1 MASPHPV
8 RVPSSPMP
16 DADADL
22 ILTGA
27 DVYTVD
33 AVRRWAHGVAIRGDR
48 IVAVGTETEVRDLVG
63 PSTVHLHLP
72 GRMVVPGFQDAH
84 IHAAFGGRN
93 LMSLNLD
100 HLSTREEYLDAI
112 GAHATAH
119 PELPWITGGGWYIAV
134 FGAAGPRREDL
145 DAVVPDRPVFL
156 MNTDVHGAW
165 VNTPALRAGGV
176 SADTPDPWDGYYVRD
191 ADGSPTGMLHEG
203 AAYSFAA
210 NVVPPTDPAAWRAAL
225 LRAQAELHALGIT
238 GWQDAWVEPD
248 LLAAYRSLDDAG
260 ELTARVVTSL
270 WWTRHRGMEQIEG
283 LVEMRE
289 RGSGGRIDSGTVKIM
304 LDGCPENGTAAML
317 EPFGGH
323 VGEAHGIGI
332 AFVEAAELAEA
343 VTRLDSLGFQMHM
356 HALGDRALRIALDAV
371 AAARAAN
378 GARDARHHIAH
389 LQVTDPADLPRLREL
404 GVVANM
410 QPFWSQFD
418 PALAELA
425 LPALGEERLSRLYP
439 IGSIARTGAVL
450 AFGSDWPVTTP
461 NPLLEIEV
469 AVTRISP
476 DARDGEPF
484 QPQERISLPAAV
496 AAFTR
501 GAAYVNRD
509 DEAGTIAPGMRADL
523 AVLDRNVF
531 AGGPIG
537 DAQVELTVAGGT
549 VVYDRHG
556 SA

>member
-1 MASPHPV
+1 
-8 RVPSSPMP
+8 MP
-16 DADADL
+16 DADL
-22 ILTGA
+22 VLTGA
-27 DVYTVD
+27 DVYTMD
-33 AVRRWAHGVAIRGDR
+33 AGRRWAHAVAVRGDR
-48 IVAVGTETEVRDLVG
+48 IVAVGTEAQVRDLVG
-63 PSTVHLHLP
+63 PSTEHRHLP
-72 GRMVVPGFQDAH
+72 GRMVLPGFQDAH

-93 LMSLNLD
+93 LLSLNLD
-100 HLSTREEYLDAI
+100 HLSTREEYLEAI
-112 GAHATAH
+112 RAYADAH

-134 FGAAGPRREDL
+134 FGEAGPRREDL

-176 SADTPDPWDGYYVRD
+176 SADTADPWDGYYVRD
-191 ADGSPTGMLHEG
+191 ADGSPTGMVHEG
-203 AAYSFAA
+203 AAYSFAG
-210 NVVPPTDPAAWRAAL
+210 NVVPPTDADGWRAAL
-225 LRAQAELHALGIT
+225 LRAQSELHALGIT
-238 GWQDAWVEPD
+238 GWQDAWVEPE
-248 LLAAYRSLDDAG
+248 LLTAYRSLDDAG

-270 WWTRHRGMEQIEG
+270 WWSRHRGTEQIDG
-283 LVEMRE
+283 LVELRE
-289 RGSGGRIDSGTVKIM
+289 RGSGGLVDAGTVKIM

-317 EPFGGH
+317 QPFGGH
-323 VGEAHGIGI
+323 VGEKHGTGI

-343 VTRLDSLGFQMHM
+343 VTRLDSLGFQVHM

-378 GARDARHHIAH
+378 GVRDARHHIAH
-389 LQVTDPADLPRLREL
+389 LQVTDPTDIPRLREL

-410 QPFWSQFD
+410 QPFWAHSD
-418 PALAELA
+418 PALRGLA

-439 IGSIARTGAVL
+439 IGSIARSGAVL

-469 AVTRISP
+469 AVTRVSP

-484 QPQERISLPAAV
+484 QVKERISLPAAI

-509 DEAGTIAPGMRADL
+509 DDAGTIAPGMRADL

-549 VVYDRHG
+549 VVYDRDR

>member
-1 MASPHPV
+1 
-8 RVPSSPMP
+8 MP
-16 DADADL
+16 DADL
-22 ILTGA
+22 VLTGA

-33 AVRRWAHGVAIRGDR
+33 ASRRWAHGVAVRGDR
-48 IVAVGTETEVRDLVG
+48 IVAVTTEDEVRELIG
-63 PSTVHLHLP
+63 PSTVHLDLP
-72 GRMVVPGFQDAH
+72 GRMVLPGFQDAH

-100 HLSTREEYLDAI
+100 HLSTRAQYLEAI
-112 GAHATAH
+112 RAHAAAH

-134 FGAAGPRREDL
+134 FGEAGPRREDL

-165 VNTPALRAGGV
+165 VNTAALRVGGV
-176 SADTPDPWDGYYVRD
+176 SVATADPWDGYYVRD
-191 ADGSPTGMLHEG
+191 PDGSPTGMLHEG
-203 AAYSFAA
+203 AAYLFAA
-210 NVVPPTDPAAWRAAL
+210 NVVPPTDAAGWRAAL
-225 LRAQAELHALGIT
+225 LRAQRELLALGIT

-270 WWTRHRGMEQIEG
+270 WWTRHRGMEQIDG
-283 LVEMRE
+283 LVEMCE
-289 RGSGGRIDSGTVKIM
+289 RGSGGRVDAGTVKIM
-304 LDGCPENGTAAML
+304 LDGCPENGTAAVL
-317 EPFGGH
+317 EPFAGH
-323 VGEAHGIGI
+323 VGQAHGTGI
-332 AFVEAAELAEA
+332 AFVEAAELTEA
-343 VTRLDSLGFQMHM
+343 VTRLDALGFQVHM

-378 GARDARHHIAH
+378 GTRDARHHIAH
-389 LQVTDPADLPRLREL
+389 LQVTDPADIPRLREL

-410 QPFWSQFD
+410 QPFWAQLD
-418 PALAELA
+418 PALRELA

-439 IGSIARTGAVL
+439 IGSIARSGAVL
-450 AFGSDWPVTTP
+450 AFGSDWPVSTP
-461 NPLLEIEV
+461 NPLLELEV
-469 AVTRISP
+469 AVTRVSP
-476 DARDGEPF
+476 SAREGEPF
-484 QPQERISLPAAV
+484 QPDERIALPAAL

-509 DEAGTIAPGMRADL
+509 DEAGTIAAGMRADL

-537 DAQVELTVAGGT
+537 DVGVELTIASGA
-549 VVYDRHG
+549 VVYDRHA
-556 SA
+556 SE